1 MTQNEVIMPSPLSPH
16 RFRLTPG
23 PRGSLAFLACLGL
36 TSVGRVPFP
45 THNPLTQVG
54 APAGGGTL
62 GISRD
67 IREPQPADPSS
78 GLPAK
83 FHILKGGHLTFQL
96 FLKTTDGELF
106 GTRHREGVLHA
117 KPYLILRSNLYHKSK
132 LTDEETETR
141 GAILFKP
148 PSGRAPSSY
157 LMEPKVPGFIISHC
171 DQGAQSPPWK
181 APWRWRG
188 REAEPG
194 DCCSPVAAPGLPA
207 PPGWAQAPSASPTS
221 PSRSHSPS
229 PAHCAASRSGTHGWL
244 R

>member
-1 MTQNEVIMPSPLSPH
+1 MPSPLSPH

-23 PRGSLAFLACLGL
+23 PRGSLAFLACGE
-36 TSVGRVPFP
+36 GAFP
-45 THNPLTQVG
+45 HTQPPHSSG

-67 IREPQPADPSS
+67 IREPQPADPGS

-96 FLKTTDGELF
+96 FLKATDGELF
-106 GTRHREGVLHA
+106 ATRHREGVLRA
-117 KPYLILRSNLYHKSK
+117 EPYLILRSNLYHKSK

-141 GAILFKP
+141 GAVLFKP
-148 PSGRAPSSY
+148 PSGRAPSSN

-171 DQGAQSPPWK
+171 DPGAQSPPWK
-181 APWRWRG
+181 APRRWRG
-188 REAEPG
+188 RAAEPG
-194 DCCSPVAAPGLPA
+194 DRCSPVAAPGLPA
-207 PPGWAQAPSASPTS
+207 LPGWAQAPSASPTS
-221 PSRSHSPS
+221 PSRSRSPS
-229 PAHCAASRSGTHGWL
+229 PAHCAASRSGTHGWP